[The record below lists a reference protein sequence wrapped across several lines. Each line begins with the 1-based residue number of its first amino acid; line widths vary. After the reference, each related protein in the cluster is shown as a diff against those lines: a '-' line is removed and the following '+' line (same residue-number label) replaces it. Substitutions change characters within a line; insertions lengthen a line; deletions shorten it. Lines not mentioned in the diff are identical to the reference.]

1 MPTSHTTVRTPG
13 ATSRQPKL
21 SPSAKKGQIK
31 GAYMLVQLN
40 LVHHKY
46 FPVCHIC
53 IFRYTSGPRSDECE
67 SDSENEIADNFD
79 ELVFGVKDSEKEV
92 TKKEDKVPKESERTA
107 KQTKVDSI
115 AKNSTAIESES
126 ESENGTKTTAAPKI
140 TKSRVPILSGGCF
153 IMITWFL

>member
-1 MPTSHTTVRTPG
+1 MYTCSF
-13 ATSRQPKL
+13 
-21 SPSAKKGQIK
+21 
-31 GAYMLVQLN
+31 N

-53 IFRYTSGPRSDECE
+53 VFRYTSGPSSDECE

-79 ELVFGVKDSEKEV
+79 ELVFGVKDSDLPTEKEV
-92 TKKEDKVPKESERTA
+92 AKKEDVIPKESKMTT

-126 ESENGTKTTAAPKI
+126 ENGTKTTVAPKI
-140 TKSRVPILSGGCF
+140 TKSRVPILSGGC
-153 IMITWFL
+153 IILIIWFL

>member
-1 MPTSHTTVRTPG
+1 MHTC
-13 ATSRQPKL
+13 SF
-21 SPSAKKGQIK
+21 
-31 GAYMLVQLN
+31 N

-126 ESENGTKTTAAPKI
+126 KSENGTKTTAAPKI

>member
-1 MPTSHTTVRTPG
+1 MYTCSF
-13 ATSRQPKL
+13 
-21 SPSAKKGQIK
+21 
-31 GAYMLVQLN
+31 N
-40 LVHHKY
+40 LVHHRY

-79 ELVFGVKDSEKEV
+79 ELVFGVKDSDPPSEKEV

-140 TKSRVPILSGGCF
+140 TKSRVPILSGG
-153 IMITWFL
+153 